1 MKRLILLLFV
11 TVAFA
16 MAQGPEAFP
25 WWERPIAQNL
35 NLSPEQQ
42 QQIRATVRDYRDR
55 LIEQR
60 ANVQKAEARL
70 QDEMNEDQ
78 VNEARANDAIEK
90 LVAAR
95 GEMARTVSQMSLK
108 LRVVLTPQQWQRRR
122 GRIGQRV
129 QEQRQQM
136 RRGPGAMRK
145 QPAPPGPER

>member
-1 MKRLILLLFV
+1 MKRLIVLLVV

-16 MAQGPEAFP
+16 MAQAPEAFP
-25 WWERPIAQNL
+25 WWDRPIVQNL

-42 QQIRATVRDYRDR
+42 QQIRATVREYRDR

-78 VNEARANDAIEK
+78 VNDARANDAIDK

-95 GEMARTVSQMSLK
+95 GEIARTFSQMSLK
-108 LRVVLTPQQWQRRR
+108 LRMVLTPQQWQTLRA
-122 GRIGQRV
+122 RIPQQGQA
-129 QEQRQQM
+129 QRQQM
-136 RRGPGAMRK
+136 RRGPGALRK
-145 QPAPPGPER
+145 QAAPTGPMQ

>member
-1 MKRLILLLFV
+1 MKRLIVLLVV
-11 TVAFA
+11 TAALA

-25 WWERPIAQNL
+25 WWDRPIAKNL

-42 QQIRATVRDYRDR
+42 QQIQATVREYRDR

-60 ANVQKAEARL
+60 AIVQKAEARL

-95 GEMARTVSQMSLK
+95 GEMARTISQMSLK
-108 LRVVLTPQQWQRRR
+108 LRVVLTPQQWQKLR
-122 GRIGQRV
+122 GRIV
-129 QEQRQQM
+129 QQGPGPRPQM

-145 QPAPPGPER
+145 QPGPPGPDL

>member
-1 MKRLILLLFV
+1 MKRLIVLLVV

-16 MAQGPEAFP
+16 MAQAPENFP
-25 WWERPIAQNL
+25 WWDRPIAQNL

-42 QQIRATVRDYRDR
+42 KQIQATVREYRDR

-95 GEMARTVSQMSLK
+95 SEIARTFSQMSLK
-108 LRVVLTPQQWQRRR
+108 LRVVLTPQQWQKLRA
-122 GRIGQRV
+122 RIGQRG

-145 QPAPPGPER
+145 QTAPPGPDR